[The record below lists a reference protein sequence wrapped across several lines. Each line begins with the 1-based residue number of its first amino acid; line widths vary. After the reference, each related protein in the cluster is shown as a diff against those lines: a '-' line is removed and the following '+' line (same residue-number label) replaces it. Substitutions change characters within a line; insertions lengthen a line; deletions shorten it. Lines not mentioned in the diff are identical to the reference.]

1 MIRIRSRRVPADE
14 TPAQRQAR
22 EDREASRAYG
32 MNRRSSKY
40 YSDLDAIGDRGA
52 KPETPNTNKTK

>member
-1 MIRIRSRRVPADE
+1 MIRIRRPRVPADE

-22 EDREASRAYG
+22 EDRAASRAYG

-40 YSDLDAIGDRGA
+40 YNDLDAINAGA
-52 KPETPNTNKTK
+52 KRETHNTNKTK

>member
-1 MIRIRSRRVPADE
+1 MIRIRPRRTPADE

-32 MNRRSSKY
+32 LNRRLSKY
-40 YSDLDAIGDRGA
+40 YSDLDAIDAGS
-52 KPETPNTNKTK
+52 KPGTNNTDKTK

>member
-1 MIRIRSRRVPADE
+1 MISIRPNRIRENE

-22 EDREASRAYG
+22 EDRDAARTYG

-40 YSDLDAIGDRGA
+40 YSDLDAISAGE
-52 KPETPNTNKTK
+52 KPGTLDTNKTK

>member
-1 MIRIRSRRVPADE
+1 MIRIRPRRIPADE

-22 EDREASRAYG
+22 EDREARLAYG

-40 YSDLDAIGDRGA
+40 YADLDAINTGE
-52 KPETPNTNKTK
+52 KLNTNNTEKTK

>member
-1 MIRIRSRRVPADE
+1 MIRVRPRRIPADE

-22 EDREASRAYG
+22 EDREAARVYG

-40 YSDLDAIGDRGA
+40 YSDLDAISAGE
-52 KPETPNTNKTK
+52 KPGTLDTNKTK